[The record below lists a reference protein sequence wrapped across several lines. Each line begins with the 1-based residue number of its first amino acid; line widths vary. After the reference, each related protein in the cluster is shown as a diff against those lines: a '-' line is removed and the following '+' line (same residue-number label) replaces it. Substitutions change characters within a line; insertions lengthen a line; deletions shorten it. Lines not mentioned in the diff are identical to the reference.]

1 MQSFLL
7 KETLKKDSLSDQSQ
21 NVDETKKP
29 REDCPDESHV
39 LNSLALKGVFE
50 SSLKTLS
57 V

>member
-1 MQSFLL
+1 M
-7 KETLKKDSLSDQSQ
+7 
-21 NVDETKKP
+21 KP

-57 V
+57 VQKKRYIALRISKSKEGNDRFH